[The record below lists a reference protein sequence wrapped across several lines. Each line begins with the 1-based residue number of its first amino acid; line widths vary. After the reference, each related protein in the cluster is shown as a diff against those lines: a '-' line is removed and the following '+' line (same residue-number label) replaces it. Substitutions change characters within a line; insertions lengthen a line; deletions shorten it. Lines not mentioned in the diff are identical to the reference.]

1 MRRFFAAIGAVS
13 VAIALSGVA
22 ASANSGND
30 GGYNPPPQVQGVCD
44 AGHGAFGAFSHH
56 FQGGTS
62 FDGNRA
68 ALEAGAALEVVT
80 ERAEGS
86 VAGIAD
92 ALHLG
97 RWVVSA
103 VVSGIGA
110 GRHAAESD
118 GDAYSTDC
126 RKKPSHGTL
135 LLTPASTR
143 RLTGILR
150 CFRSIDR

>member
-1 MRRFFAAIGAVS
+1 MAGAGVVGPGLPAEAAICH
-13 VAIALSGVA
+13 GV
-22 ASANSGND
+22 D
-30 GGYNPPPQVQGVCD
+30 GKRV
-44 AGHGAFGAFSHH
+44 
-56 FQGGTS
+56 
-62 FDGNRA
+62 
-68 ALEAGAALEVVT
+68 ALEASAALEVVT

-86 VAGIAD
+86 VGGIAD

-126 RKKPSHGTL
+126 RPKPSHGTL
-135 LLTPASTR
+135 PAYPSLDEATYR
-143 RLTGILR
+143 NPKV
-150 CFRSIDR
+150 F